1 MKMRWEEPKIEVQM
15 FMPNEYVAA
24 CWKINCNVPLG
35 IGFYDTNNNGKYDE
49 SDQKICRSNPRYG
62 CGEWHK
68 GVAGVPDDGP
78 TANAMWQ
85 PVRDGLFGTY
95 PVGDA
100 YPVYYWSD
108 GNGDSHKHFSKVEDA
123 EWETNINAS

>member
-1 MKMRWEEPKIEVQM
+1 MKKMWEEPRIRVQE

-24 CWKINCNVPLG
+24 CWKINCNVEQG
-35 IGFYDTNNNGKYDE
+35 IGFYDTNQNGRYDKWDE
-49 SDQKICRSNPRYG
+49 KICNSNPRYG

-68 GVAGVPDDGP
+68 GVSGVPDDGP

-85 PVRDGLFGTY
+85 PSDFWGNPIGE
-95 PVGDA
+95 A

-108 GNGDSHKHFSKVEDA
+108 GKGDSHKHFSKVEYA
-123 EWETNINAS
+123 QWETNPNAS